1 MFFRGKR
8 GRAFHVVLAA
18 IALHSIPQTIFGQ
31 FSPPDF
37 KDPSQRPETEIL
49 KEKNAVESL
58 VDADKLYIR
67 ATSEKERGQAMLI
80 WQDLAKITPT
90 ENSPTLNLVI
100 IRSALNCGNFQAAKN
115 ALVSSGDIRSNSV
128 AFQNEGLTTLKSRP
142 AEAESVVPLGEPFA
156 NGYFAVAGSGTIVSK
171 DGWVLTAAHVIAHL
185 ENPTVL
191 CADGSKVKVER
202 IYPGGFRA
210 DLALVKVSKTFSS
223 CTPIAKI
230 PPVEGEKVCSMGF
243 PKGCLVPVKSE
254 GVMMGSRQLMGLN
267 GMESTLFCLEG
278 SSGSGVLNNKG
289 EIVGVITHKPITR
302 NDQKEIASLSFMMPL
317 KEIEDLVSDSK
328 SKESFPVSDKED
340 WGERSVFW
348 SDGSSREDL
357 FSKGLVLI
365 YSDHDKAISY
375 IKKAYDNGNM
385 RAAYLLAQYSLFKLN
400 RQKKD
405 EELAYSYFSEASD
418 SIPGALFQR
427 GKMKIKG
434 LGSEIDIAGGIK
446 DLEEASKEGC
456 GEADAFLAYLY
467 LNNSDVPFNFKKG
480 MSYAEKSSAAMIPFG
495 MISKI
500 FGMFL
505 ELLSPE
511 NPKPWN
517 DVVQKLKSPSFNE
530 GLFPP
535 KKAQSFFE
543 FCQFAVQHKAPTA
556 NFYLGC
562 CYEEGTGTEKDIIQA
577 ISCFEQDAQE
587 GGSQSPS
594 ALGKIYYGGK
604 DVPQDLEKSM
614 FWFEKGAL
622 SGDPTCMMMYLCSEM
637 KKDPK
642 QHLSPKSIAFVKKAA
657 DLHFAQAQHMCGLL
671 YKEGTSVP
679 KDTEKAVDYFEASVG
694 NNFSESAL
702 ELGILYR
709 SGKDVPKDVEKSMFW
724 FEKGALLGDPKC
736 MAAYAC
742 AEYEKDP
749 QNTSSSPLSIKSIGF
764 LQKAAEQG
772 NAQAQSILG
781 ACYLEGG
788 GVTRNENEGAKWLTK
803 AAEQGLSGA
812 QLPLGV
818 CYFNGVGVSKDAKEA
833 VRWFTKA
840 AEQGSP
846 EAELN
851 LAKCYS
857 QGTGTDANQI
867 EANKWFAKAAE
878 HGNPLA
884 QCTLGA
890 RYSSGNGVTKDNKE
904 AARLFAKAAEQ
915 GMPEAQF
922 FLAGC
927 YFSGL
932 GVARNEEEAIKLLV
946 KAAKSNYPLAQYNLG
961 SCYYKGTGIAK
972 DLKKAVYYL
981 EAAQKNGCQEDNNLL
996 KAAQT
1001 ELEKDK

>member
-1 MFFRGKR
+1 
-8 GRAFHVVLAA
+8 
-18 IALHSIPQTIFGQ
+18 
-31 FSPPDF
+31 
-37 KDPSQRPETEIL
+37 
-49 KEKNAVESL
+49 
-58 VDADKLYIR
+58 
-67 ATSEKERGQAMLI
+67 
-80 WQDLAKITPT
+80 
-90 ENSPTLNLVI
+90 
-100 IRSALNCGNFQAAKN
+100 
-115 ALVSSGDIRSNSV
+115 
-128 AFQNEGLTTLKSRP
+128 
-142 AEAESVVPLGEPFA
+142 
-156 NGYFAVAGSGTIVSK
+156 
-171 DGWVLTAAHVIAHL
+171 
-185 ENPTVL
+185 
-191 CADGSKVKVER
+191 
-202 IYPGGFRA
+202 
-210 DLALVKVSKTFSS
+210 
-223 CTPIAKI
+223 
-230 PPVEGEKVCSMGF
+230 
-243 PKGCLVPVKSE
+243 
-254 GVMMGSRQLMGLN
+254 
-267 GMESTLFCLEG
+267 
-278 SSGSGVLNNKG
+278 
-289 EIVGVITHKPITR
+289 
-302 NDQKEIASLSFMMPL
+302 
-317 KEIEDLVSDSK
+317 
-328 SKESFPVSDKED
+328 
-340 WGERSVFW
+340 
-348 SDGSSREDL
+348 
-357 FSKGLVLI
+357 
-365 YSDHDKAISY
+365 
-375 IKKAYDNGNM
+375 
-385 RAAYLLAQYSLFKLN
+385 
-400 RQKKD
+400 
-405 EELAYSYFSEASD
+405 
-418 SIPGALFQR
+418 
-427 GKMKIKG
+427 
-434 LGSEIDIAGGIK
+434 
-446 DLEEASKEGC
+446 
-456 GEADAFLAYLY
+456 
-467 LNNSDVPFNFKKG
+467 
-480 MSYAEKSSAAMIPFG
+480 
-495 MISKI
+495 
-500 FGMFL
+500 MFL

-511 NPKPWN
+511 DPKPWD
-517 DVVQKLKSPSFNE
+517 DVVQKLKSPSFNME
-530 GLFPP
+530 SFPP

-556 NFYLGC
+556 NFYLGL
-562 CYEEGTGTEKDIIQA
+562 CYEEGTGTKKDIIQA

-587 GGSQSPS
+587 GGSLSQS
-594 ALGKIYYGGK
+594 ALGKFYYGGK

-622 SGDPTCMMMYLCSEM
+622 LGDPTCMMMYVCSEM

-642 QHLSPKSIAFVKKAA
+642 QHLSPKSIGFVKKAA

-671 YKEGTSVP
+671 YKDGASVP
-679 KDTEKAVDYFEASVG
+679 KDTKKAVDYFEASVE

-709 SGKDVPKDVEKSMFW
+709 SGKDVPKDVKKSMFW

-736 MAAYAC
+736 MVAYAC

-846 EAELN
+846 EAELI

-922 FLAGC
+922 YLAGC